1 MHGYRILG
9 GRIPYISYIRAF
21 FQKLAVFSLQLFD
34 FQLFE
39 SKTHVVINKFKMKKI
54 LVAFL
59 FFLFIVLILQA
70 QGETKDSTYILL
82 KNGNGRAMH
91 IGRHGSS
98 NRVIHFPW
106 ASF

>member
-39 SKTHVVINKFKMKKI
+39 SKTHVSQKI
-54 LVAFL
+54 PPIRMQFGNRFPHAFFDEQPIPGL
-59 FFLFIVLILQA
+59 
-70 QGETKDSTYILL
+70 T
-82 KNGNGRAMH
+82 
-91 IGRHGSS
+91 IGK
-98 NRVIHFPW
+98 IIY
-106 ASF
+106 